1 PGASGLKA
9 PRGGAQSSV
18 PTNRAL
24 HTDPSSPLGPEPTSR
39 SPQKAPRVNVQLPSP
54 PGRAPHGGSSQS
66 RSPGGAPRSHSPRRG
81 SVPTPRARR
90 APVAPHPQL
99 QHGGVDG
106 GRPVPL
112 EAGHHG
118 AQEPL
123 TERRLRRCVV
133 TGALPGIQSG
143 RQRHGRGGT
152 ASTHR
157 RQPRSPPLPWVSSAP
172 AATRRPPLPAPAG
185 TGLRGHRPAAR
196 TGRSCRGSQRGT
208 AARGEAVPAGSGRRR
223 QRGRGAAWP
232 APGHRERPHVTA
244 AGHVTARAA
253 ALYGAVRQ
261 FPVLC
266 PRLAMASGSGT
277 KNLDFRRKWDK
288 DEYEK
293 LAEKRLT
300 EEREKK
306 DGKPAQP
313 VKRELLRHR
322 DYKVDLESKLGKT
335 IVITK
340 TTPQSEMGGY
350 YCNVCDCVV
359 KDSINFLD
367 HINGK
372 KHQRNLG
379 MSMRVERSTLDQV
392 KKRFEV
398 NKKKME
404 EKQKDYDFEERMKE
418 LREEEEKA
426 KAYKKEKQRE
436 KKRRAE
442 EDLTFEEDDEMAAVM
457 GFSGFGSTKK
467 SH

>member
-1 PGASGLKA
+1 MGNGFSDLNRDRLLHPTGFPISPRDRRVQVQELPRIGLGKGSVESWRFLGLGVLRLPQPSHAVQRGFAFKRSCSCLDREGAV
-9 PRGGAQSSV
+9 PCFFRGPDTA
-18 PTNRAL
+18 
-24 HTDPSSPLGPEPTSR
+24 TDLD
-39 SPQKAPRVNVQLPSP
+39 AFSP
-54 PGRAPHGGSSQS
+54 PQ
-66 RSPGGAPRSHSPRRG
+66 
-81 SVPTPRARR
+81 
-90 APVAPHPQL
+90 
-99 QHGGVDG
+99 
-106 GRPVPL
+106 
-112 EAGHHG
+112 
-118 AQEPL
+118 
-123 TERRLRRCVV
+123 
-133 TGALPGIQSG
+133 
-143 RQRHGRGGT
+143 
-152 ASTHR
+152 
-157 RQPRSPPLPWVSSAP
+157 
-172 AATRRPPLPAPAG
+172 
-185 TGLRGHRPAAR
+185 
-196 TGRSCRGSQRGT
+196 
-208 AARGEAVPAGSGRRR
+208 
-223 QRGRGAAWP
+223 
-232 APGHRERPHVTA
+232 
-244 AGHVTARAA
+244 
-253 ALYGAVRQ
+253 
-261 FPVLC
+261 
-266 PRLAMASGSGT
+266 T

-306 DGKPAQP
+306 DGKPVQP

-426 KAYKKEKQRE
+426 KAYKKEKQKE

-467 SH
+467 SY

>member
-1 PGASGLKA
+1 
-9 PRGGAQSSV
+9 
-18 PTNRAL
+18 
-24 HTDPSSPLGPEPTSR
+24 
-39 SPQKAPRVNVQLPSP
+39 
-54 PGRAPHGGSSQS
+54 
-66 RSPGGAPRSHSPRRG
+66 
-81 SVPTPRARR
+81 
-90 APVAPHPQL
+90 
-99 QHGGVDG
+99 
-106 GRPVPL
+106 
-112 EAGHHG
+112 
-118 AQEPL
+118 
-123 TERRLRRCVV
+123 
-133 TGALPGIQSG
+133 
-143 RQRHGRGGT
+143 
-152 ASTHR
+152 
-157 RQPRSPPLPWVSSAP
+157 
-172 AATRRPPLPAPAG
+172 
-185 TGLRGHRPAAR
+185 
-196 TGRSCRGSQRGT
+196 
-208 AARGEAVPAGSGRRR
+208 
-223 QRGRGAAWP
+223 
-232 APGHRERPHVTA
+232 
-244 AGHVTARAA
+244 
-253 ALYGAVRQ
+253 
-261 FPVLC
+261 
-266 PRLAMASGSGT
+266 MASGSGT

-306 DGKPAQP
+306 DGKPVQP

-418 LREEEEKA
+418 LREEVFGRARKLDSFGSDFSLLQEEKA

-442 EDLTFEEDDEMAAVM
+442 EDLAFEEDDEMAAVM

>member
-1 PGASGLKA
+1 MLLNARAKKGCTLPYFRVASYSPCACAVFLERR
-9 PRGGAQSSV
+9 RGGQSCF
-18 PTNRAL
+18 R
-24 HTDPSSPLGPEPTSR
+24 SPLFVARLEHETLSLLEDKFALRLEVAFYGIFR
-39 SPQKAPRVNVQLPSP
+39 LPI
-54 PGRAPHGGSSQS
+54 H
-66 RSPGGAPRSHSPRRG
+66 
-81 SVPTPRARR
+81 
-90 APVAPHPQL
+90 L
-99 QHGGVDG
+99 
-106 GRPVPL
+106 
-112 EAGHHG
+112 
-118 AQEPL
+118 
-123 TERRLRRCVV
+123 
-133 TGALPGIQSG
+133 
-143 RQRHGRGGT
+143 
-152 ASTHR
+152 
-157 RQPRSPPLPWVSSAP
+157 
-172 AATRRPPLPAPAG
+172 
-185 TGLRGHRPAAR
+185 
-196 TGRSCRGSQRGT
+196 
-208 AARGEAVPAGSGRRR
+208 AVK
-223 QRGRGAAWP
+223 
-232 APGHRERPHVTA
+232 
-244 AGHVTARAA
+244 
-253 ALYGAVRQ
+253 
-261 FPVLC
+261 
-266 PRLAMASGSGT
+266 MASGSGT

-306 DGKPAQP
+306 DGKPVQP

-426 KAYKKEKQRE
+426 KAYKKEKQKE

-467 SH
+467 SY